1 MPERA
6 CGRRKAWT
14 LFKLA
19 SASSF
24 VNTSAMF
31 SGTRQ
36 VIDSAIHLWS
46 CGAEPYQ
53 WAVPPPTNLHG
64 AATAEAYI
72 ESARAAGVAGA
83 LVVQP
88 ANHMYDHT
96 YVSDMLKEHS
106 GFFRGM
112 GLANPTLPPQ
122 LAVAELDRLQALGFV
137 GVRFNAGA
145 FDGGLNSDVAKVL
158 YKRAGELGM
167 PVGVMAFKG
176 LISFVPALEEL
187 CRQFPSTILIVDHL
201 GFFRQPATGG
211 QLGTA
216 ATNDEATWAGLLSLA
231 KYPQVHVKVSA
242 PFRTSAEAPP
252 FLDLQPRIAQL
263 LTVYGASRLMWGSD
277 FPFVLPG
284 GFPLPEGVS
293 STAAAMSYAE
303 AVQVLSQWSM
313 RELDDAA
320 LDALMGGTAARL
332 FGFGAAT
339 CRMGAAWPHCA

>member
-6 CGRRKAWT
+6 RGRRKAWT

-19 SASSF
+19 SASTF

-137 GVRFNAGA
+137 GVR
-145 FDGGLNSDVAKVL
+145 LT
-158 YKRAGELGM
+158 
-167 PVGVMAFKG
+167 
-176 LISFVPALEEL
+176 PA
-187 CRQFPSTILIVDHL
+187 P
-201 GFFRQPATGG
+201 
-211 QLGTA
+211 
-216 ATNDEATWAGLLSLA
+216 
-231 KYPQVHVKVSA
+231 
-242 PFRTSAEAPP
+242 
-252 FLDLQPRIAQL
+252 
-263 LTVYGASRLMWGSD
+263 
-277 FPFVLPG
+277 
-284 GFPLPEGVS
+284 
-293 STAAAMSYAE
+293 STAASIPTWPRCCT
-303 AVQVLSQWSM
+303 S
-313 RELDDAA
+313 
-320 LDALMGGTAARL
+320 AR
-332 FGFGAAT
+332 ASSA
-339 CRMGAAWPHCA
+339 CRSASWHLKA